1 MYGQSSKNISGFS
14 LIETLVGIAMT
25 TIICST
31 LFLGITQAKLYL
43 ESIRIKEKAF
53 QELKNYTNEWK
64 SLVASGVSHFPSD
77 GTDGKKVS
85 LKSDSKGKSIIEGKM
100 YKNITRAANSGQY
113 SIYYNVSTFI
123 VWNKQN
129 FFFNKNTDLLDTL
142 KFNTYQIQFSI
153 Q

>member
-1 MYGQSSKNISGFS
+1 MDVAN
-14 LIETLVGIAMT
+14 
-25 TIICST
+25 
-31 LFLGITQAKLYL
+31 LY
-43 ESIRIKEKAF
+43 
-53 QELKNYTNEWK
+53 
-64 SLVASGVSHFPSD
+64 FPSD